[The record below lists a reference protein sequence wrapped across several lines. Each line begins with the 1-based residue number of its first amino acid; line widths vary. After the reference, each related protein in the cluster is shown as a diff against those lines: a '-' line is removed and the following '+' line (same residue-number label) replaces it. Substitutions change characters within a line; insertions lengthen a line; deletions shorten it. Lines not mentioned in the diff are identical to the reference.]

1 MRLLASLRA
10 AVLLPAA
17 GLLLSSVAAAAEP
30 VTELRVYQLHQDG
43 RLVSTEIGASARIDD
58 TEATGTAEAVRF
70 AFANGDSIGRLEEGF
85 PQIAAGDTSLGAF
98 TLQTF
103 GSAEQLPEGPSTI
116 TFEGGSLDGWTVV
129 HDLALAW
136 LPRVPEVTP
145 GAVQKLKNH
154 AERKAVKVQLNGFTP
169 RRGAA
174 LAQAYLYLER
184 AVPNGSGGEFYQT
197 ILEAL
202 ELAPST
208 RTVELPAH
216 TLEPGRYRLNLVHV
230 QVSPATNTS
239 RPVTYYSANV
249 LEFTR
254 SR

>member
-85 PQIAAGDTSLGAF
+85 PQVAAGDTSLGAF

-103 GSAEQLPEGPSTI
+103 GPAEQLPEGPSTI

-136 LPRVPEVTP
+136 LPRAPEVTP

-154 AERKAVKVQLNGFTP
+154 AERKAVKVQLNGFTA

-197 ILEAL
+197 IFEAL